1 VYADTTQ
8 RTDSVN
14 NCKYQ
19 NVKVLRGSGSTGQT
33 STSGTINHGVAEISW
48 GSVGGG
54 SGNIGGVG
62 VDITISS
69 DVTDVS
75 STKITQFTSSSVTV
89 SSVVGFLVND
99 WVMIHQTYY
108 PSGNSNTTTVGPF
121 EFKQIQGISGSVVT
135 FTQSIVGTFIDGAQ
149 MIYTYRCNDFTLN
162 SGITI
167 TTSNWDQSTYNGG
180 IIPIYADGTV
190 TINGTIDVSGKGY
203 QGISSN
209 YNTSTGGF
217 QDGFQGNGY
226 DNAKR
231 GAGAGGLKG
240 AGGSANSGGG
250 GGGGHLNAGNQGLG
264 SGTDSGNVSGGIQ
277 FGSAVGTYL
286 TMGGSGGQGGFH
298 DISGAFQRGGHGG
311 GAVYIRGNS
320 VSGSGLI
327 NANGTSGFDNVGV
340 RNYQGGAGGGAGG
353 MVLFDVT
360 TSTFTNVTVNYG
372 AGLNGT
378 NGSQQAVTSYR
389 GGDGS
394 LGRIFPTPTPTTS
407 GQQVFASSGTFT
419 VPTGV
424 TSLSC
429 VVVGGGG
436 GSTGCSGASQYSG
449 AGGGGGGL
457 AYGTFPVT
465 AGATVTV
472 QVGVGGTAGTNVNN
486 GTNVAGTG
494 GESRITYGGTIMLR
508 GYGGVGGT
516 YGINTDAVGGGFF
529 CSSQTTLSGG
539 SSGGYGGRGAN
550 NNGGGGGG
558 GAGGYG
564 AGGGG
569 NGGVGNGGTGS
580 SGASGGGGGGG
591 GQSLGGVQNNG
602 GGGVGL
608 EGQGSNGSGSSTNN
622 PGGGGSGGTGGG
634 TAGVG
639 GTYGGG
645 AGGCEDD
652 TNRTGSVG
660 GAGGV
665 RIIWG
670 AGRSYPS
677 TNTADV

>member
-1 VYADTTQ
+1 M
-8 RTDSVN
+8 
-14 NCKYQ
+14 
-19 NVKVLRGSGSTGQT
+19 
-33 STSGTINHGVAEISW
+33 
-48 GSVGGG
+48 
-54 SGNIGGVG
+54 
-62 VDITISS
+62 
-69 DVTDVS
+69 TDVS

-121 EFKQIQGISGSVVT
+121 EFKQIQGISGTTVT

-162 SGITI
+162 SGITM

-226 DNAKR
+226 DNVKR

-250 GGGGHLNAGNQGLG
+250 GGGGHLNAGSQGNG
-264 SGTDSGNVSGGIQ
+264 SGINSGNVSGGIS
-277 FGSAVGTYL
+277 FGSTTGTYL

-298 DISGAFQRGGHGG
+298 DISGALQRGGHGG
-311 GAVYIRGNS
+311 GAVYIGGNS

-360 TSTFTNVTVNYG
+360 TSTFTNATVNYG

-378 NGSQQAVTSYR
+378 NGSQQAASSYR

-407 GQQVFASSGTFT
+407 GQQVFTSSVTFT

-465 AGATVTV
+465 AGSTVTV
-472 QVGVGGTAGTNVNN
+472 QVGAGGTAGTNVNSTA
-486 GTNVAGTG
+486 TNVAGTG
-494 GESRITYGGTIMLR
+494 GESRITYNGTTIMLR

-516 YGINTDAVGGGFF
+516 YGINADAAGGGFF
-529 CSSQTTLSGG
+529 ISSQATTLSGG
-539 SSGGYGGRGAN
+539 SSGGYGSRGGN

-564 AGGGG
+564 
-569 NGGVGNGGTGS
+569 
-580 SGASGGGGGGG
+580 
-591 GQSLGGVQNNG
+591 
-602 GGGVGL
+602 
-608 EGQGSNGSGSSTNN
+608 
-622 PGGGGSGGTGGG
+622 GTGGN
-634 TAGVG
+634 
-639 GTYGGG
+639 
-645 AGGCEDD
+645 C
-652 TNRTGSVG
+652 
-660 GAGGV
+660 
-665 RIIWG
+665 
-670 AGRSYPS
+670 
-677 TNTADV
+677 